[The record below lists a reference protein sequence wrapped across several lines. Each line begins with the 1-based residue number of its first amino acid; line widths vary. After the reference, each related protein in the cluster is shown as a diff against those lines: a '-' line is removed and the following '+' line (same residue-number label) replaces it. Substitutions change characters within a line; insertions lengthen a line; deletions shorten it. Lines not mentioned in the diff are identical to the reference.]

1 LRSCIRQRRGCC
13 VASRTRPTGG
23 AFAVLTD
30 EGRDVLRQM
39 WPDYAAGIAEHFGR
53 HVSDEEAYML
63 TEALSRVLAANR

>member
-1 LRSCIRQRRGCC
+1 
-13 VASRTRPTGG
+13 
-23 AFAVLTD
+23 VLTD